1 MDFSLIDILTQL
13 GNLGAPLSVS
23 LMLFAL
29 MRQQMK
35 AVNASLDKML
45 MLIERLALECQES
58 PPTDVAAE
66 STANDTIPTFIE
78 DGVKTRPLKVS

>member
-1 MDFSLIDILTQL
+1 MDFSVIDILTQL

-35 AVNASLDKML
+35 AVNSSIERML
-45 MLIERLALECQES
+45 TLIERLSIDCGDT
-58 PPTDVAAE
+58 PPPNVAAE
-66 STANDTIPTFIE
+66 SAAPDSVSPFI
-78 DGVKTRPLKVS
+78 DDDNKTRQLRVS

>member
-35 AVNASLDKML
+35 AVNASIDRML
-45 MLIERLALECQES
+45 TLIERLSIECQES

-66 STANDTIPTFIE
+66 SAAADSVSPFVE